1 MSFTV
6 RLILILVILLALEF
20 YFIKKITGSLKFLS
34 PGISKKKIK
43 IPVTIGLIIFNLY
56 PFLGIAFWIYARI
69 TQNDN
74 ITAPE
79 NWALDYLIIFPFW
92 IIILTIV
99 QSILFL
105 LPFDLLKGLL
115 YPLYKKYKLLIRKFE
130 TRYIIAVVVFFSL
143 YVPAR
148 IIYDFN
154 SVSIRPVEY
163 FKKNLPADLEG
174 FKITLISDV
183 QADRFT
189 NGSRLENYISKVNET
204 KPDLILVAGDV
215 ITNTPKYINTAAE
228 AFGKMKSKYGIYSCV
243 GDHDNWAYRYDT
255 PRSRREIT
263 EALKKYNTEMI
274 DNENKH
280 IKIKNSEIGITFI
293 TYTYTTQIDSAQ
305 LDSLTENFA
314 DADLKIFLTHQPRPE
329 LIEKA
334 HENNYDLMFAGHTH
348 GGQLTFLF
356 PFFNPSVTHIETNY
370 VKGDFRFGDMLM
382 IVTRGLGMS
391 LAPVRYNAT
400 PEITVIQLTG
410 KNPAEK

>member
-1 MSFTV
+1 MSFTL

-20 YFIKKITGSLKFLS
+20 YFIKKITGSLKFIS
-34 PGISKKKIK
+34 PDISKKKIK

-56 PFLGIAFWIYARI
+56 PFLGIAFWIYARV
-69 TQNDN
+69 TQNDS
-74 ITAPE
+74 IAAPE
-79 NWALDYLIIFPFW
+79 NWMLDYFIIFPFW

-105 LPFDLLKGLL
+105 LPLDLLKGLL
-115 YPLYKKYKLLIRKFE
+115 YPVYKKYKSKIRKFE
-130 TRYIIAVVVFFSL
+130 TRYIIAVVLFFSI

-148 IIYDFN
+148 VVYDFN

-163 FKKNLPADLEG
+163 FKENLPADLEG

-189 NGSRLENYISKVNET
+189 NGSRLNNYIDMVNET
-204 KPDLILVAGDV
+204 NPDLILVAGDV
-215 ITNTPKYINTAAE
+215 ITGTPKYINTAAK
-228 AFGKMKSKYGIYSCV
+228 ALGKLKAKYGVYSCV
-243 GDHDNWAYRYDT
+243 GDHDNSAYRYDT
-255 PRSRREIT
+255 PRSLREIKA
-263 EALKKYNTEMI
+263 ALNKFDVKMI
-274 DNENKH
+274 DNKNKH
-280 IKIKNSEIGITFI
+280 IKIGNAEIGITFI
-293 TYTYTTQIDSAQ
+293 TYTYTTQIDSAR
-305 LDSLTENFA
+305 LDSLTKNFD

-334 HENNYDLMFAGHTH
+334 RKKNYDLMFAGHTH

-370 VKGDFRFGDMLM
+370 VKGDFRFDNMLM

-400 PEITVIQLTG
+400 PEITVIKLTR
-410 KNPAEK
+410 EK